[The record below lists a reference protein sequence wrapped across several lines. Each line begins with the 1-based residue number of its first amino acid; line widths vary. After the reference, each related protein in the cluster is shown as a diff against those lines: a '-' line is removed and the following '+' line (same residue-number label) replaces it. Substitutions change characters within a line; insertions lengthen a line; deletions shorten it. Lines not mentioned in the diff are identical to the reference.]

1 MSKKVCVLGLGYIG
15 LPTALLLAEA
25 GHNVFG
31 VDTNESI
38 VESLKN
44 GKITINE
51 PGLDILL
58 QAWPKAFPK
67 YDVQLIIKDN
77 PTIYGKNERLF

>member
-31 VDTNESI
+31 VDTNEFI

-58 QAWPKAFPK
+58 QEA
-67 YDVQLIIKDN
+67 YDQEKLSIIND
-77 PTIYGKNERLF
+77 PTFSDIFIIIL